1 MAEEPSRPG
10 VPTRTSTHRIFANDS
25 ALGNHG
31 RIDDTGAASASA
43 TVALRVSDLGRCVN
57 NLESNL
63 RKTFGAAKRT
73 LVSAGK
79 SMSCVSVVASKES
92 RKGEYGTGG

>member
-1 MAEEPSRPG
+1 MEEPTRR
-10 VPTRTSTHRIFANDS
+10 VPSKSSTHRVFANDS
-25 ALGNHG
+25 ALVQQG
-31 RIDDTGAASASA
+31 RAYESAGVAAS
-43 TVALRVSDLGRCVN
+43 VLRVPDLGRCVN

-79 SMSCVSVVASKES
+79 SMSCVSVVESKGS
-92 RKGEYGTGG
+92 TKGEYDAGG